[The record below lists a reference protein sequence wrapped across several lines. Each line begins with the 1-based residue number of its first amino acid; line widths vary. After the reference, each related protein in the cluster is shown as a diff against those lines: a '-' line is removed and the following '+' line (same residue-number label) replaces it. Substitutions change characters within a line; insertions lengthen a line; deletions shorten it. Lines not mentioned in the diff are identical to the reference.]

1 MPQPHSSSIMCEL
14 EWINIASKSLA
25 YCAQLLQ
32 QIKQLK
38 EKFEKLQE
46 EAARL
51 KVLVKKQEQL
61 VQDLT
66 ERHGGYDTVHY
77 LTRSILSSPTDSR
90 KFYSKWTL
98 RYYKD
103 TKSLCMKLLY
113 RASAI
118 TILLLTL

>member
-1 MPQPHSSSIMCEL
+1 MCEL
-14 EWINIASKSLA
+14 EWINIASKLLA

-38 EKFEKLQE
+38 EKFEKLQ

-66 ERHGGYDTVHY
+66 ERHGGYDTVH
-77 LTRSILSSPTDSR
+77 
-90 KFYSKWTL
+90 
-98 RYYKD
+98 
-103 TKSLCMKLLY
+103 
-113 RASAI
+113 
-118 TILLLTL
+118 

>member
-1 MPQPHSSSIMCEL
+1 MPEPHSSSIMCEL

-46 EAARL
+46 AARL

-66 ERHGGYDTVHY
+66 ERHGGYDTVY
-77 LTRSILSSPTDSR
+77 
-90 KFYSKWTL
+90 
-98 RYYKD
+98 
-103 TKSLCMKLLY
+103 
-113 RASAI
+113 
-118 TILLLTL
+118 

>member
-1 MPQPHSSSIMCEL
+1 MPEPHSSSIMCEL

-46 EAARL
+46 AARL

-66 ERHGGYDTVHY
+66 ERHGGYDTVH
-77 LTRSILSSPTDSR
+77 
-90 KFYSKWTL
+90 
-98 RYYKD
+98 
-103 TKSLCMKLLY
+103 
-113 RASAI
+113 
-118 TILLLTL
+118 

>member
-1 MPQPHSSSIMCEL
+1 MCEL

-38 EKFEKLQE
+38 EKFERLQE

-51 KVLVKKQEQL
+51 KVLVEKEQL

-66 ERHGGYDTVHY
+66 ERHGGYDTVH
-77 LTRSILSSPTDSR
+77 
-90 KFYSKWTL
+90 
-98 RYYKD
+98 
-103 TKSLCMKLLY
+103 
-113 RASAI
+113 
-118 TILLLTL
+118 